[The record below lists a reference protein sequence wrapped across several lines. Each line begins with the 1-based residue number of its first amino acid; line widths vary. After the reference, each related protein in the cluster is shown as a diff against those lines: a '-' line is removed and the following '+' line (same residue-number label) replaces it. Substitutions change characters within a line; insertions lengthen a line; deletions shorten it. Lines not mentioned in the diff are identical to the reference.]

1 MSPKFKKC
9 EPAVLTPRPSYGL
22 LYHMALR
29 VLLADESSTI
39 KKVMQLSLQDFAV
52 EVRTVAVGLDVLSV
66 AKVYQ
71 PDIIFA
77 DILLAKKNGYD
88 VCFDLKADVET
99 RQIPVILMWSG
110 FMELDEQK
118 FQHCKADARLEK
130 PFDAETLRTLVK
142 DLVQKTKTNP
152 ISDYL
157 TFARLPE
164 FEEPAAPSVPVD
176 DSLESENPFFT
187 DSSEEEISDDFSS
200 VPLTAKSVSP
210 LADAWSESSLKNI
223 KDNNLQDEFSQIG
236 AQVNSEG
243 DFDEITFI
251 DIDNGEPITNETINR
266 KLNQVKSPSPTVP
279 DVPKRKNPESPSHFS
294 ADAFSMSPP
303 TTKAKALQSQ
313 HLSLERQEE
322 IFREEAR
329 AIAEKICWQILPELA
344 ERMVKDEI
352 NKLLKDVEK
361 SI

>member
-9 EPAVLTPRPSYGL
+9 ESAVLTPRPSYGL

-157 TFARLPE
+157 TFAQLPD
-164 FEEPAAPSVPVD
+164 FEEPVAPLVSPKNKT
-176 DSLESENPFFT
+176 ESENPFFA
-187 DSSEEEISDDFSS
+187 DSSEEELSDDFSS

-210 LADAWSESSLKNI
+210 LADAWSETPLKNI
-223 KDNNLQDEFSQIG
+223 KDTNLEDEFSQIG
-236 AQVNSEG
+236 AQINSEG

-266 KLNQVKSPSPTVP
+266 KLNQVRPQSPAPSE
-279 DVPKRKNPESPSHFS
+279 VPKRTSPTSPSHFS
-294 ADAFSMSPP
+294 ADDLSVSQPS
-303 TTKAKALQSQ
+303 AKSRTPQGPQ
-313 HLSLERQEE
+313 LSLERQEE

-329 AIAEKICWQILPELA
+329 AMAEKICWQILPELA